1 MIDIG
6 GASPS
11 GPAGRIGPSRF
22 RTIACCTIVQR
33 FVVIQ

>member
-11 GPAGRIGPSRF
+11 AVAGRIGPRRF
-22 RTIACCTIVQR
+22 RTMVCCTIVQR